1 MRTIECGGQGTE
13 RWFEAR
19 LGKLTASRISDAIG
33 KAKRES
39 TGELQARRNL
49 KLELAV
55 ERITGRTSEHFVSEW
70 MERGKEMEDLARAA
84 YELATITTER
94 VDLVLHPTIEGAAA
108 SPDGLVGD
116 DGLLEVKVPK
126 PTTHASYLLAE
137 VVPEI
142 YRDQMMWQMACTGR
156 AWNDF
161 VSWCPDFPAPLDLF
175 IVRMARDDKRIA
187 EMEVEAE
194 RFLYEVEMM
203 VRQLKGGIAE
213 VLRESLVPRAVIPS
227 VADAGRS

>member
-1 MRTIECGGQGTE
+1 
-13 RWFEAR
+13 
-19 LGKLTASRISDAIG
+19 
-33 KAKRES
+33 
-39 TGELQARRNL
+39 
-49 KLELAV
+49 
-55 ERITGRTSEHFVSEW
+55 
-70 MERGKEMEDLARAA
+70 
-84 YELATITTER
+84 
-94 VDLVLHPTIEGAAA
+94 
-108 SPDGLVGD
+108 
-116 DGLLEVKVPK
+116 
-126 PTTHASYLLAE
+126 
-137 VVPEI
+137 
-142 YRDQMMWQMACTGR
+142 MACTGR